1 MFRRGAGKFRGGTAG
16 LCGSV
21 RLCLWLLCP
30 ALLCGCRTWES
41 GRTSAMAAWCAGD
54 VGAATERME
63 AASGTLRAE
72 RELLKLDLAMLDL
85 CRGEAGSAE
94 RRFRELREELAYLRQ
109 RDLGEQTVAALTDAR
124 ARSYAGRD
132 YELQMLLSM
141 GMLSSVMSGSGDAFA
156 WSLQAEE
163 AVSLRRRELLG
174 VSGQTGVATLES
186 GEGDAETGVKQ
197 VKHEATT
204 AQVKPR
210 AFDSPLGF
218 AAWLT
223 ALVQSETPSRAIE
236 TESALEQASWWV
248 SGLAG
253 ERRVPGRLG
262 VRCAQGSGSL
272 NVIVLAGRAPQ
283 WESESAEPTSAALL
297 IADRILSATGK
308 HSLPPTLVSVKIAR
322 PRVVWRAASAA
333 PAVCRLRSGGAGAV
347 PRVLGLTTVA
357 DLNAAAQASYHEH
370 RDRELAAAVV
380 RRVVKKGTVY
390 AVKETAQISGSGLAD
405 LGLNAAGVL
414 WEALERPDTRAWE
427 TLPALILAAQ
437 EELPAGEHQLE
448 ILGPLPDFG
457 ARRSH
462 GEFGVR
468 IEDGRNTTVL
478 CVVPD
483 EKIAGCILVAGVEQK
498 TVPPPER

>member
-1 MFRRGAGKFRGGTAG
+1 
-16 LCGSV
+16 
-21 RLCLWLLCP
+21 
-30 ALLCGCRTWES
+30 
-41 GRTSAMAAWCAGD
+41 
-54 VGAATERME
+54 
-63 AASGTLRAE
+63 
-72 RELLKLDLAMLDL
+72 
-85 CRGEAGSAE
+85 
-94 RRFRELREELAYLRQ
+94 
-109 RDLGEQTVAALTDAR
+109 
-124 ARSYAGRD
+124 
-132 YELQMLLSM
+132 
-141 GMLSSVMSGSGDAFA
+141 
-156 WSLQAEE
+156 
-163 AVSLRRRELLG
+163 
-174 VSGQTGVATLES
+174 
-186 GEGDAETGVKQ
+186 
-197 VKHEATT
+197 
-204 AQVKPR
+204 
-210 AFDSPLGF
+210 
-218 AAWLT
+218 
-223 ALVQSETPSRAIE
+223 
-236 TESALEQASWWV
+236 
-248 SGLAG
+248 
-253 ERRVPGRLG
+253 
-262 VRCAQGSGSL
+262 
-272 NVIVLAGRAPQ
+272 
-283 WESESAEPTSAALL
+283 
-297 IADRILSATGK
+297 
-308 HSLPPTLVSVKIAR
+308 
-322 PRVVWRAASAA
+322 
-333 PAVCRLRSGGAGAV
+333 
-347 PRVLGLTTVA
+347 VLGLTTVA